1 MTFALAVPEID
12 AVSNSTNDDLA
23 EGLANCAREPVHA
36 PGAIQPAGCLVCVGS
51 DLRRVLQVSANIEEY
66 LGITPEQAFDLTP
79 ASLLGHSLLEQLRA
93 RLVKAENFPLT
104 LDYQIE
110 NLSLTPVFQGSLQA
124 TVYQSD
130 YRWVFEIEPVFS
142 RIVAEGVS
150 GTELRP
156 LTLLN
161 WWIKELGRAASGEQ
175 LLSGLV
181 EAVESLTGYDR
192 IMVYQFDEQ
201 WHGTVVSEKRREE
214 VESFLG
220 HRFPA
225 TDIPPQV
232 RALYGI
238 NPVRSIPNAG
248 APAVA
253 LLAREGNEDVPLD
266 MGPGYLRAS
275 SPVHLQYLANM
286 GVGASLS
293 VAIQSTE
300 GLWGLLACHHAA
312 PKSLSPHIRDSLL
325 ALVQMASQRLFL
337 LEIRGQMRYFK
348 RVLDSRELISPAQG
362 HLVRPDA
369 LVREHGQSWLRL
381 FDAGGLA
388 LISRFGV
395 SRIGITPAESVLA
408 KIASALTA
416 GEHRSGPWYTDHL
429 SAASLL
435 QTGDIADCCGLLALP
450 LNVESPPGWLL
461 LFRQEQP
468 RTHRWAGRPEDV
480 LVEEQ
485 GRKVL
490 TPRHSFATWVEEVRG
505 KSRPWLAIEVQAA
518 QDLAEDLAIAV
529 SINHIAHLNDELQS
543 VNSRLESLARTDSLT
558 GAWNRYHLELSI
570 DAEIKAAHRYQRPCC
585 LLLFDIDHFKQ
596 FNDLHGHEA
605 GDRVLKILA
614 TTVATCLRA
623 ADRFGRWGGEEF
635 LILTG
640 IEPEGAVLLAERI
653 RLKVE
658 GIDLGDLGQVTISVG
673 VASYHPGDNRKQ
685 LVARADEAM
694 YQAKNGGRN
703 RVVSKL

>member
-1 MTFALAVPEID
+1 MEID
-12 AVSNSTNDDLA
+12 AVINPANDDFA
-23 EGLANCAREPVHA
+23 EAFANCAREPVHA
-36 PGAIQPAGCLVCVGS
+36 PGAIQPAGCLVCVDN
-51 DLRRVLQVSANIEEY
+51 DLQRVLQVSANIGEF
-66 LGITPEQAFDLTP
+66 LDITPQEAFDLSP
-79 ASLLGHSLLEQLRA
+79 ADLLGQNLLEQLRDC
-93 RLVKAENFPLT
+93 LDKAEHLPLT
-104 LDYQIE
+104 LQYQAG
-110 NLSLTPVFQGSLQA
+110 NLQT

-130 YRWVFEIEPVFS
+130 LRWVFEIEPVDS
-142 RIVAEGVS
+142 GAEV
-150 GTELRP
+150 RP
-156 LTLLN
+156 LVLLN
-161 WWIKELGRAASGEQ
+161 RWIRELGRAQSGDQ
-175 LLSGLV
+175 LLSALV
-181 EAVESLTGYDR
+181 EAVQSLTGYHR
-192 IMVYQFDEQ
+192 IMVYQFDDQ
-201 WHGTVVSEKRREE
+201 WHGTVVSEKRQEA

-232 RALYGI
+232 RALYEI
-238 NPVRSIPNAG
+238 NPVRSIPDAG

-253 LLAREGNEDVPLD
+253 LLGCEGNGDTPLD

-293 VAIQSTE
+293 VAIHSAQ

-312 PKSLSPHIRDSLL
+312 PQALSPPIRDSLL

-337 LEIRGQMRYFK
+337 LESRDQMRYFK
-348 RVLDSRELISPAQG
+348 RVLDSRELVSHSRG
-362 HLVRPDA
+362 HLVRPDE
-369 LVREHGQSWLRL
+369 LVREHGQDWLRL
-381 FDAGGLA
+381 FDACGLA
-388 LISRFGV
+388 LMSRLGV
-395 SRIGITPAESVLA
+395 SSFGITPDEVVLT
-408 KIASALTA
+408 KIVRGLTA
-416 GEHRSGPWYTDHL
+416 GGHHSGPWYTDQL
-429 SAASLL
+429 NVAALV
-435 QTGDIADCCGLLALP
+435 QEDDIVGCFGLLALP
-450 LNVESPPGWLL
+450 MNVESPPGWFL

-468 RTHRWAGRPEDV
+468 RTHRWAGKPEDV

-505 KSRPWLAIEVQAA
+505 RSRPWLPIEVQAA

-529 SINHIAHLNDELQS
+529 SINHIAQLNDQLQS
-543 VNSRLESLARTDSLT
+543 VNSRLESLAHTDSLT
-558 GAWNRYHLELSI
+558 GVWNRYHLELSI

-596 FNDLHGHEA
+596 FNDRHGHEA
-605 GDRVLKILA
+605 GDRVLKVLA

-635 LILTG
+635 LILTDT
-640 IEPEGAVLLAERI
+640 EPEGAVLLAERI

-658 GIDLGDLGQVTISVG
+658 GVDLGDLGQLTISVG
-673 VASYHPGDNRKQ
+673 VARYHPGDNRKQ

-694 YQAKNGGRN
+694 YQAKSEGRN